1 MNGFP
6 LTQLVAFIVGCFVIF
21 LIRKQFPKIRTIEL
35 IVILVLYA
43 ALVIL
48 FTDPIVKLIKGY
60 VG

>member
-6 LTQLVAFIVGCFVIF
+6 LTQLIAFIVGCSVIF
-21 LIRKQFPKIRTIEL
+21 LIRKQFPKISSIEI

-43 ALVIL
+43 AMVIL
-48 FTDPIVKLIKGY
+48 FTDPMVKLIKGF